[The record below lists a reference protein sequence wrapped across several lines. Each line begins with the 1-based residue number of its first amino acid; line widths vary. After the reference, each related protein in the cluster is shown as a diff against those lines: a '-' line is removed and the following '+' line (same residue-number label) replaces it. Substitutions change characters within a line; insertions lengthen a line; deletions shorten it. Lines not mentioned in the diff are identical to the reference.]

1 MAARLGGEGRVSS
14 TATKEH
20 EMAHAE
26 ERYAII
32 RHISSL
38 YQDIA
43 DTGELTDQEIDA
55 NSQIGDEF
63 AECIV
68 DSLSMEIVSRDGDT
82 ITIRVKT
89 LDETFPW
96 LETYMA
102 KPLVEDQN
110 P

>member
-1 MAARLGGEGRVSS
+1 MS
-14 TATKEH
+14 
-20 EMAHAE
+20 HAE

-68 DSLSMEIVSRDGDT
+68 DSLSMEIIKREGDM

-110 P
+110 F